1 MGTACRF
8 GCNARRPI
16 RRTRSRFHAAADGEG
31 EAVSPATFRLPSLI
45 RMKFTDLFVRR
56 PVLSVVVS
64 LLILVLGVVPLV
76 IATGPGAGGRRFMG
90 IVIFTGLSIGTIFT
104 LFIVPAVCLREG
116 AAAGRRAG
124 DN

>member
-1 MGTACRF
+1 
-8 GCNARRPI
+8 
-16 RRTRSRFHAAADGEG
+16 
-31 EAVSPATFRLPSLI
+31 
-45 RMKFTDLFVRR
+45 MKFTDLFVRR

-124 DN
+124 DNRRGRLRSASAPSVRLDGNAAF

>member
-64 LLILVLGVVPLV
+64 LLILVLG
-76 IATGPGAGGRRFMG
+76 

-116 AAAGRRAG
+116 AAAGR
-124 DN
+124 